1 MPGNPL
7 PYRWPPRIIF
17 NTDGCL
23 VFKYLKRRNPDDVTA
38 MMGPL
43 ADTAVDVVSVLV
55 GINDDLSWRGSPHGE
70 LWGETMASASE
81 GMAPSDLL
89 QKNLAAMV
97 EDGHDVF
104 QLYVDRARQSGLG
117 IYASFRMNDAHRNM
131 EHRIADGRRSALMLN
146 RPDLLIGSPA
156 PEGTTGY
163 GKEFNFSWQ
172 WDYARP
178 EVRDRFLGL
187 FDETIGRYGV
197 DGLELDFCRAP
208 PFFKPHRGFRQMAT
222 MTEFVRRARETA
234 RRGAARKGR
243 DVKLCCRVP
252 CSFDA
257 CMELGLDPETWLEN
271 GLVDIAV
278 ISSSGGWQL
287 EMDVERAVAAAG
299 KSGALVYVGSA
310 GTYKASPQEGYESG
324 QPSLRRAIALNGYR
338 RGAAGVH
345 LFNHDYANHRAQPV
359 AEGDASDMPPVEPPP
374 LYEGLRGAFD
384 SDRFT
389 RKDLQTLR
397 DLGDPQALARLDRC
411 YHLNHGS
418 NLGDFPPQLPRLL
431 ALTGRG
437 AGEAHALRLLI
448 EDDIDGGRA
457 DGRIAGTELRL
468 RLTGHERC
476 LPRILCEVNGGRVDL
491 LSARKVANSP
501 GEEWLVVDDPPLRR
515 GENRVLVVIE
525 GSEQPQGYVQKGP
538 EPGPDWPTLHQCE
551 LLVRCAG

>member
-38 MMGPL
+38 MMVPL

-70 LWGETMASASE
+70 LWGETMGVPAE

-89 QKNLAAMV
+89 QKNLAALV

-104 QLYVDRARQSGLG
+104 QLYIDRARRSGLG
-117 IYASFRMNDAHRNM
+117 IFASFRMNDAHRNM
-131 EHRIADGRRSALMLN
+131 EHRIADARRSALMLN
-146 RPDLLIGSPA
+146 RPDLLIASPA
-156 PEGTTGY
+156 PGGATGY
-163 GKEFNFSWQ
+163 AEDFNFCWQ
-172 WDYARP
+172 WDYAQP

-187 FDETIGRYGV
+187 FDETIARYDV
-197 DGLELDFCRAP
+197 DGLELDFCRTP
-208 PFFKPHRGFRQMAT
+208 PFFKPHQGYKQTAA
-222 MTEFVRRARETA
+222 MTEFMRQAREIVRRRAAGKCRE
-234 RRGAARKGR
+234 
-243 DVKLCCRVP
+243 VKLGCRVP

-257 CMELGLDPETWLEN
+257 CLELGLDPETWLEN

-278 ISSSGGWQL
+278 VSSSGGWQL
-287 EMDVERAVAAAG
+287 VMDLERAVTAAG
-299 KSGALVYVGSA
+299 KSRALVYVGSA

-338 RGAAGVH
+338 RGAAGIH

-359 AEGDASDMPPVEPPP
+359 AEGDASDMPLVESPP
-374 LYEGLRGAFD
+374 LYSGLQASFD

-389 RKDLQTLR
+389 RKDLRTLC

-411 YHLNHGS
+411 YHLNDS
-418 NLGDFPPQLPRLL
+418 SYLGDFRPQLPRRL

-437 AGEAHALRLLI
+437 AGPAHALRLPI

-457 DGRIAGTELRL
+457 DGRIVGTELRL
-468 RLTGHERC
+468 RLTGHEPC
-476 LPRILCEVNGGRVDL
+476 LPRIRCEVNGRRVDL
-491 LSARKVANSP
+491 LSAWKVENSL

-525 GSEQPQGYVQKGP
+525 GFGLPEGYEQKGP
-538 EPGPDWPTLHQCE
+538 GPGAGWPTLHQCE